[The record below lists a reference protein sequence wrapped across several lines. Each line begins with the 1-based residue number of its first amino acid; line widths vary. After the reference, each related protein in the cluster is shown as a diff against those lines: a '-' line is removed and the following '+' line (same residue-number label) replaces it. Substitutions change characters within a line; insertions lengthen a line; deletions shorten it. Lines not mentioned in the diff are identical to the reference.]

1 MEQNKINA
9 LWYHIRNNLF
19 SPETNLI
26 YDCRTSPDPAQRFA
40 FLPTPEEIAIDFPNP
55 CGWSTGMEDCMLN
68 AGSVLDTLALER
80 ESGETDEVFAGR
92 ILDGIFRCTTVHG
105 RPGFVARGLSPYDG
119 RSCYSNSSRDQ
130 FSLAVYGVWRYW
142 RVFRNA
148 PAANREQARNIL
160 RSIAEFCET
169 RVTPENDYDLGRLDG
184 GRALVSKMWESAAHE
199 ALRLP
204 MIYAAAF
211 DATGE
216 PHWLSL
222 AGRYAEEGVE
232 ITRHAD
238 EKECWDI
245 PLAQL
250 QLSLAF
256 FRDAGF
262 FPELEPAVRGAMARV
277 AEMAQRE
284 FGRILTGAETFTGD
298 WCAQYGN
305 WRKLPMKLTP
315 QTLSDDGRSAIFGG
329 KTYLNPC
336 LDPVY
341 ARPNTLLRGLGNCL
355 IALYSDSAAALG
367 DDERT
372 RFARVLDRVDFPR
385 CSASG
390 PVQLLHGL
398 RLAEHRGE
406 KFLFKQS
413 FHSNRK
419 ETIS

>member
-1 MEQNKINA
+1 M
-9 LWYHIRNNLF
+9 
-19 SPETNLI
+19 
-26 YDCRTSPDPAQRFA
+26 
-40 FLPTPEEIAIDFPNP
+40 
-55 CGWSTGMEDCMLN
+55 
-68 AGSVLDTLALER
+68 
-80 ESGETDEVFAGR
+80 
-92 ILDGIFRCTTVHG
+92 
-105 RPGFVARGLSPYDG
+105 
-119 RSCYSNSSRDQ
+119 
-130 FSLAVYGVWRYW
+130 
-142 RVFRNA
+142 
-148 PAANREQARNIL
+148 
-160 RSIAEFCET
+160 
-169 RVTPENDYDLGRLDG
+169 TPENNYDLGRLDG

-211 DATGE
+211 EATGE

-222 AGRYAEEGVE
+222 ARRYAEKGVE
-232 ITRHAD
+232 TTWHAD

-262 FPELEPAVRGAMARV
+262 FPGLEPAVRGAMARV

-390 PVQLLHGL
+390 PVQLLHGQ
-398 RLAEHRGE
+398 RQAEHHGE

>member
-9 LWYHIRNNLF
+9 LWHHIRNNLF

-40 FLPTPEEIAIDFPNP
+40 FLPTPEEIAVDFPNP

-142 RVFRNA
+142 RAFRNA

-160 RSIAEFCET
+160 RSIAEFCEA
-169 RVTPENDYDLGRLDG
+169 RVTPENNYDLGRLDG

-211 DATGE
+211 EATGE
-216 PHWLSL
+216 PH
-222 AGRYAEEGVE
+222 
-232 ITRHAD
+232 
-238 EKECWDI
+238 
-245 PLAQL
+245 
-250 QLSLAF
+250 
-256 FRDAGF
+256 
-262 FPELEPAVRGAMARV
+262 
-277 AEMAQRE
+277 
-284 FGRILTGAETFTGD
+284 
-298 WCAQYGN
+298 
-305 WRKLPMKLTP
+305 
-315 QTLSDDGRSAIFGG
+315 
-329 KTYLNPC
+329 
-336 LDPVY
+336 
-341 ARPNTLLRGLGNCL
+341 
-355 IALYSDSAAALG
+355 
-367 DDERT
+367 
-372 RFARVLDRVDFPR
+372 
-385 CSASG
+385 
-390 PVQLLHGL
+390 
-398 RLAEHRGE
+398 
-406 KFLFKQS
+406 
-413 FHSNRK
+413 
-419 ETIS
+419 